1 MNLDILTAVSP
12 IDGRYRNKTELLAP
26 YFSEYALMKYRI
38 RVEVEYFITLCELR
52 LPQLEGLD
60 HAKFPQ
66 LRGIYENFS
75 EEDAARVKAI
85 ESVTNHDV
93 KAIEYFIKEKLDA
106 FGGYESYK
114 EFVHFGLT
122 SQDINNTSF
131 PMMLKDAL
139 NDVYIV
145 WVKNSSSSLALMQ
158 KNGRMCPCWPKRM
171 ASLHRRHVWAR
182 KSKFLHIDLSSNCLH
197 WKIV

>member
-1 MNLDILTAVSP
+1 M
-12 IDGRYRNKTELLAP
+12 
-26 YFSEYALMKYRI
+26 
-38 RVEVEYFITLCELR
+38 
-52 LPQLEGLD
+52 Q
-60 HAKFPQ
+60 KFPQ

-145 WVKNSSSSLALMQ
+145 WVKKLIEQLNAYAEEWKDVPMLAKTHGQ
-158 KNGRMCPCWPKRM
+158 P
-171 ASLHRRHVWAR
+171 ASPTRLGKEIKV
-182 KSKFLHIDLSSNCLH
+182 FCI
-197 WKIV
+197 

>member
-38 RVEVEYFITLCELR
+38 RVEVEYFITLCELP

-139 NDVYIV
+139 NDVYI
-145 WVKNSSSSLALMQ
+145 
-158 KNGRMCPCWPKRM
+158 RMGKKT
-171 ASLHRRHVWAR
+171 HRAA
-182 KSKFLHIDLSSNCLH
+182 
-197 WKIV
+197 